1 MHTNITMTCF
11 LDLQQLQGGL
21 IKAVVPAELASLEL
35 ALDMTSVGILNEAI
49 FECSDQQTQQLR
61 DQADMS
67 VHERNY
73 VFLKNQLLNKV
84 TVEKRKTEVIQLS
97 HLGKSATI

>member
-21 IKAVVPAELASLEL
+21 IKAVVPTELASLEL

-84 TVEKRKTEVIQLS
+84 TVEKRKVEVIQLS
-97 HLGKSATI
+97 AKVLINH